1 MWACCRVWWFSC
13 GLILQWE
20 GFVAGRCACGMFYLW
35 LGFPLGSRRA
45 RTVGFSYDMFVVHL
59 SWCCSPTSQVNTEVR
74 WHSHRFDFV
83 RLNVT
88 CVLRVIM
95 TRFYG
100 VVQMNCTCTH
110 PWVSHSI
117 ICNTYFI
124 VSPVSRHLQMLLDY
138 GALGM
143 RSYHIHWSF
152 TTLFLKHVHVQAALK
167 LRALLAWPCKL
178 QSSMLMAWKS
188 YRANTIIIFYFEIVM
203 PNAVIRNKT

>member
-1 MWACCRVWWFSC
+1 MISKEWNCCE
-13 GLILQWE
+13 LQY
-20 GFVAGRCACGMFYLW
+20 R
-35 LGFPLGSRRA
+35 
-45 RTVGFSYDMFVVHL
+45 DNMFVGGQRSFFLFLNIRMRFVSKL
-59 SWCCSPTSQVNTEVR
+59 WSKTNINFKASCDWSSPFNSDAIMVGCASFVRKTLWSPTSWVEHEVR

-95 TRFYG
+95 TRLYG

-143 RSYHIHWSF
+143 RS
-152 TTLFLKHVHVQAALK
+152 
-167 LRALLAWPCKL
+167 
-178 QSSMLMAWKS
+178 
-188 YRANTIIIFYFEIVM
+188 
-203 PNAVIRNKT
+203 